1 VKTIV
6 TQQRIELETAPH
18 TINGCSTFLRTAAS
32 SARFLLAC
40 VFLLSGISKLYAPA
54 SASTFVATILPIT
67 ADAGRIIVIPLSLLE
82 VAGGCLL
89 LFKRWVTVVTFISS
103 FFFLSAFG
111 VGLLFLGEDRPCGCF
126 GDLFLS
132 QTDEW
137 FLIKSLALLFLSLFV
152 LRINAR
158 QSITDI
164 PNKP

>member
-1 VKTIV
+1 VKKTV
-6 TQQRIELETAPH
+6 TQQRIELETAAQAADRPW
-18 TINGCSTFLRTAAS
+18 TFFRTAAS
-32 SARFLLAC
+32 CARFLLAS

-67 ADAGRIIVIPLSLLE
+67 ADAARIMVISLSLLE
-82 VAGGCLL
+82 LVGGCLIL
-89 LFKRWVTVVTFISS
+89 LKRWVTAVTLVAS
-103 FFFLSAFG
+103 FFFLSAF
-111 VGLLFLGEDRPCGCF
+111 VAGLFSLGEDRPCGCF

-137 FLIKSLALLFLSLFV
+137 FLIRSLALLILSLFV
-152 LRINAR
+152 LRIDAR